1 MPCKDHCFAE
11 GDERQH
17 DAAVAFG
24 RLFLVLGCMTSAH
37 FAIVAD
43 AYTGHLEEF
52 ARDDT
57 KAAAKTDGEKWP
69 RLASRGEVLR
79 MVAGSATEAIV
90 DTGEH
95 HARPEVVF
103 RRQAPGASC
112 CIDPD
117 CDLSGGYAHVGPCEP
132 CPCPMHHAAWE
143 CPSRPGCYEQS
154 YRLLYG
160 VSGTK
165 IHVVRVQVEKVEQA
179 FRVLGAIRWTLSK
192 THQCAVAWFNG
203 EPVAFLMACRDKNA
217 FLGTLEDIN
226 PISNG

>member
-1 MPCKDHCFAE
+1 MPCKDHCFIE

-17 DAAVAFG
+17 NSAVAFG
-24 RLFLVLGCMTSAH
+24 RLFLVFGCMTSAH

-43 AYTGHLEEF
+43 A
-52 ARDDT
+52 
-57 KAAAKTDGEKWP
+57 KAAAKTEDEQCP
-69 RLASRGEVLR
+69 DLTSRGATLR
-79 MVAGSATEAIV
+79 MIAETATEAVLIS
-90 DTGEH
+90 DEH

-132 CPCPMHHAAWE
+132 CSCPMRHAAWE
-143 CPSRPGCYEQS
+143 CPLRPGCYEQS

-160 VSGTK
+160 AFGTK
-165 IHVVRVQVEKVEQA
+165 IHVLRKQVEKVERDFQQ
-179 FRVLGAIRWTLSK
+179 LGAIRWTLSK

-203 EPVAFLMACRDKNA
+203 DPVAFVMACRDKNT
-217 FLGTLEDIN
+217 LVDTLEGIN
-226 PISNG
+226 SVGGG